1 MIKKKIT
8 IFNLMSAM
16 LVVYIMFTNQCL
28 VTCIILH
35 DFVVNYE
42 DGGRTSQKIPPHEQ
56 VLEEGAIV
64 FLILLICSLEYS

>member
-1 MIKKKIT
+1 
-8 IFNLMSAM
+8 
-16 LVVYIMFTNQCL
+16 MFTNQCL

-64 FLILLICSLEYS
+64 FLILHPIKVERATCIKGLFWPPL

>member
-1 MIKKKIT
+1 
-8 IFNLMSAM
+8 M
-16 LVVYIMFTNQCL
+16 LVVYVMFTNQYL

-64 FLILLICSLEYS
+64 FLILRPIIT

>member
-1 MIKKKIT
+1 
-8 IFNLMSAM
+8 
-16 LVVYIMFTNQCL
+16 MFTNQCL
-28 VTCIILH
+28 VTCTILH

-64 FLILLICSLEYS
+64 FLILHPIKAMQNIFLDSRPHLPI